1 MSPCVTPLKIRKSA
15 LQSFLA
21 GVLEGDPSPG
31 KQNADLYRNHFLA
44 FLCGLSPRYL
54 AQNSV
59 CSFGLGSFIES
70 VETCSWVEWMP
81 GGFWSHSLFPFIHC
95 PQCSIA

>member
-1 MSPCVTPLKIRKSA
+1 MGRLLLLVYKTNAEYIFNEYKMSPCVTPLKIRKSA

-31 KQNADLYRNHFLA
+31 KQNADPYHNHFLA

-59 CSFGLGSFIES
+59 C
-70 VETCSWVEWMP
+70 
-81 GGFWSHSLFPFIHC
+81 
-95 PQCSIA
+95 

>member
-31 KQNADLYRNHFLA
+31 KRNADLHRNHFLA
-44 FLCGLSPRYL
+44 FLCSIPPR
-54 AQNSV
+54 
-59 CSFGLGSFIES
+59 
-70 VETCSWVEWMP
+70 
-81 GGFWSHSLFPFIHC
+81 
-95 PQCSIA
+95 